1 MKTQKKHNTGAPL
14 RRSDLFPQFLAGL
27 EQDYASR
34 PALSWFTRRHEE
46 QTLTYGQLVQQV
58 RALGEALCQQGLA
71 GKTLAIVSENSA
83 PWLISFLAGVCCGC
97 TMVCID
103 TEQSDDSIR
112 DMLRRAQVTAAFL
125 SSPYLP
131 ICQPLLEA
139 DGELKQLFRL
149 DGIQGEDTYAHLCS
163 TGSCLRQQG
172 SRRMEAV
179 TILPE
184 QTASLVFTS
193 GTTSVSKMV
202 LLSHRAILYN
212 VFSACQ
218 YVDVYRKM
226 FSSLPFYHA
235 YGLNC
240 AVWVPFLEGSHLYI
254 NGDLRRTMADL
265 KQAQPDSMM
274 AVPLMVEAIHDQLW
288 RAARKEGKEEQLR
301 QLLDRAALS
310 HRLRLPL
317 GRGALEQFR
326 RQNLG
331 DLRLIISG
339 GAHLSREIA
348 LEFELLGVQILQGYG
363 ITECSPLVCVNCN
376 DENRLGSVGRPI
388 PGVEVR
394 IEDGEVWVKGPCLM
408 TGYYRDD
415 GATAACM
422 EEGWFRTGDLGS
434 LDKDGFL
441 FLTGRKKNLIV
452 FKNGKKLS
460 PEKLEA
466 LIASLP
472 AVKEVV
478 VQGTANGSSADDV
491 KLAASI
497 YPDPEQTKGM
507 SSYEILDL
515 LHKQIDQI
523 NMTLPVY
530 QQIQMVTIREKEFSK
545 TATQKIKRY
554 E

>member
-240 AVWVPFLEGSHLYI
+240 AVWVPFLEGAHLYI

-288 RAARKEGKEEQLR
+288 CAARKEGKEEQLR